1 MSIFPDRF
9 RVEMFHEG
17 SFGGHHGSTVNPDQR
32 SCSQSIFTH
41 VTNVPVGPFL
51 YFYVSEDCVN
61 AK

>member
-1 MSIFPDRF
+1 MDQMQDLDRVKVF
-9 RVEMFHEG
+9 TEDCGGEG
-17 SFGGHHGSTVNPDQR
+17 D
-32 SCSQSIFTH
+32 